1 MMSGTLDKAIMD
13 RERKEIEMK
22 SRLQIAVIVVAV
34 IWAAVIMA
42 TSMMLASAPEFSR
55 VLTIL
60 GGGAAAS
67 IILLGGMIAQERKTP

>member
-1 MMSGTLDKAIMD
+1 MN
-13 RERKEIEMK
+13 REKKETEMK
-22 SRLQIAVIVVAV
+22 SRLQTAVVVIAL
-34 IWAAVIMA
+34 IWAAVIIIA
-42 TSMMLASAPEFSR
+42 TSMVLAGVPEFSR

>member
-1 MMSGTLDKAIMD
+1 MMSGTLDKTIMD

-22 SRLQIAVIVVAV
+22 SRLQIAVM
-34 IWAAVIMA
+34 WAAVIMA
-42 TSMMLASAPEFSR
+42 TSLVLASAPEFSR

-67 IILLGGMIAQERKTP
+67 IILLGGMIARERKMP

>member
-1 MMSGTLDKAIMD
+1 MN
-13 RERKEIEMK
+13 REKKETEMK
-22 SRLQIAVIVVAV
+22 SRLQTAVVVIAL
-34 IWAAVIMA
+34 IWAAVIIA
-42 TSMMLASAPEFSR
+42 TSMVLAGVPEFSR